1 MTSISGISRQKII
14 QQIIQSDNNLKPEAM
29 TIIDEFILEGK
40 KEGIQEGKKEGIEK
54 GEKISIYDAYKRGKS
69 LEMLSDFFDLPV
81 KKIKQI
87 IEEIENEIEQ

>member
-1 MTSISGISRQKII
+1 
-14 QQIIQSDNNLKPEAM
+14 M

-40 KEGIQEGKKEGIEK
+40 KEGIQEGVEK
-54 GEKISIYDAYKRGKS
+54 GKKISIYDAHKRGKS

-87 IEEIENEIEQ
+87 IDEIEKEIEQ